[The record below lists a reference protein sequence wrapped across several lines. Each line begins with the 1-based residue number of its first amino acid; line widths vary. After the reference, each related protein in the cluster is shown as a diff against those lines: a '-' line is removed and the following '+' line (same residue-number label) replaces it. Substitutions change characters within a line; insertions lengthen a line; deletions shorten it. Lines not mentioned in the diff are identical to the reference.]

1 MEVSIMNADDSFCST
16 DANLDLLAPTPSPDS
31 SGHESDDLPT
41 PPHSA
46 SSAGNK
52 SSFSIAEILGS
63 SSASSHTSYP
73 HHKNDRQ
80 VLSPD
85 DRGSLNSPI
94 LDGGAHLVRPKALRE
109 TGIPVSGVGGAG
121 LPPGHWC
128 GSPPGAAALQYAYGT
143 SPGMPVWSSWCQ
155 AAAFGRPNIPGP
167 KPLGRRP
174 RKPGVD
180 RKPRQA
186 YSSKQLERLEE
197 EFKAD
202 KYLSVSKRLELSM
215 ALNLTETQIKTW
227 FQNRRTKWK
236 KQMMARLKIA
246 QRQGLW
252 TAPFLTPWYSPLGP
266 YTAATAAA
274 YAPYPPP
281 GLPGGLPP
289 SSFTKEV
296 TSVGASSAMASQR
309 PLLTPGTLH
318 RSGLS

>member
-1 MEVSIMNADDSFCST
+1 MNADDSFCST

-155 AAAFGRPNIPGP
+155 AAAFGRPNIPG
-167 KPLGRRP
+167 KFSISYFL
-174 RKPGVD
+174 KI
-180 RKPRQA
+180 
-186 YSSKQLERLEE
+186 
-197 EFKAD
+197 FF
-202 KYLSVSKRLELSM
+202 LS
-215 ALNLTETQIKTW
+215 NNFCIY
-227 FQNRRTKWK
+227 K
-236 KQMMARLKIA
+236 KQFCTKKKRKIKNTNH
-246 QRQGLW
+246 L
-252 TAPFLTPWYSPLGP
+252 
-266 YTAATAAA
+266 
-274 YAPYPPP
+274 
-281 GLPGGLPP
+281 
-289 SSFTKEV
+289 V
-296 TSVGASSAMASQR
+296 
-309 PLLTPGTLH
+309 H
-318 RSGLS
+318 CRSE